1 MSAAWSEEGT
11 DMESNE
17 WMRVVIDLAVWGWD
31 AVRAAWNAMTWRD
44 VLLLLILVGVWGVR
58 RNVRRVVSRLQ
69 ELREKIDDMEELNRL
84 VLRRH
89 EEKVDKIQRILGTS

>member
-1 MSAAWSEEGT
+1 
-11 DMESNE
+11 MESNE
-17 WMRVVIDLAVWGWD
+17 WMRVVIDGAVWGWD

-89 EEKVDKIQRILGTS
+89 DEKIDKIERTLSVK